1 MPSAGE
7 IDWAKDRPDKTKQK
21 ARLRDNARSEEVIA
35 SPWFRT
41 EKGLKLEKTTR

>member
-1 MPSAGE
+1 MPSVGE
-7 IDWAKDRPDKTKQK
+7 LDWANAMPVKTKQK
-21 ARLRDNARSEEVIA
+21 AGLWDNVRSEEIIA